1 VRGPLPNIEVQAM
14 QKLIDILLGIKP
26 SPWAQ
31 GGQRHLEWL
40 EMPKHDKLFLLLL
53 ISAAVVWAV
62 MYLYRKEGRGL
73 SLAIRAS
80 LSALRLVALAGVV
93 IMLLEPVI
101 VFTKTEYVPSTIL
114 VLRDASESMDLKDA
128 YATQAHADRTA
139 QDLHLAGGAKQLRD
153 TPRAQLIDLALKN
166 GLSKELTANGDRLL
180 ATHAFTGQFLSESTT
195 QPSATTQPAAADRT
209 TTALGT
215 AIRQAMAAYRGQ
227 PLAGVLLITD
237 GQSNAGEPPLKA
249 AEYAGSEGIPIVAL
263 AAGTPEGPRNA
274 KVTKIEA
281 SKTVFVR
288 DPNQLRVILE
298 SRGLAKAPAT
308 LVMEKRKDGGPWEEM
323 SRQPITL
330 EENGQIQSVPFDF
343 KEDRPCRLE
352 IRATLA
358 DVGPEL
364 TTDDNIATEEIRV
377 IRQKI
382 RVLFV
387 AGSTFPE
394 VEFLRNAIL
403 RDAQVSAS
411 TWLQSATA
419 DYEQPGNPII
429 KKLPQTQEELNDYD
443 AVVLYDPDPNAW
455 PQNFPQMLQDF
466 VGKAGGG
473 LVYIAGERSTKN
485 LFDRTDDPAT
495 QWLTMLPVVA
505 EPGLYQSEVTMK
517 LSAKEAWKLE
527 ITPEGKADPIFQ
539 FDPDREKND
548 KVLANLPGMFWH
560 FPVTRA
566 KPGATVLARHA
577 DPRMRNE
584 HGQHVLLATQLVGPG
599 RTFFVAFDSTYRW
612 RYLDEQ
618 YFDGFWARVID
629 RAGRT
634 KQLGGRYPYTL
645 ATDRTSYKPGSQVT
659 LTARFENLADID
671 TGLDALHGEVEVADA
686 PPIPLT
692 LTPKGSEQGVFEAT
706 FTVSKPGPHFIKVW
720 SGAEEAKLVVK
731 AATLQIPVELP
742 NLEYERPTLDLGTLQ
757 NIAKASGGAVFD
769 LTEVDKIPAAFKVRK
784 VARVLEDRQEIW
796 NAPIIWG
803 GILLAIF
810 TEWVLRKKFRMV

>member
-1 VRGPLPNIEVQAM
+1 MHRV
-14 QKLIDILLGIKP
+14 IDILLGLKP

-31 GGQRHLEWL
+31 GGDRHLEWL
-40 EMPKHDKLFLLLL
+40 EMPRHDRLFLLILAA
-53 ISAAVVWAV
+53 AAVVWGV

-73 SLAIRAS
+73 DLLVRAS
-80 LSALRLVALAGVV
+80 LSALRLVAIAGVV
-93 IMLLEPVI
+93 IMLLEPVV

-114 VLRDASESMDLKDA
+114 VLRDGSESMDLKDA
-128 YATQAHADRTA
+128 YASDPYAQALA
-139 QDLHLAGGAKQLRD
+139 QSLKLEGGAKELRD
-153 TPRAQLIDLALKN
+153 TPRAKLIDRALN
-166 GLSKELTANGDRLL
+166 SGLSKQLESNGDRLL
-180 ATHAFTGQFLSESTT
+180 ATHTFTGQLLADAATQPSTT
-195 QPSATTQPAAADRT
+195 QPAADRT
-209 TTALGT
+209 TTAIGT
-215 AIRQAMAAYRGQ
+215 AIRQALAAYRGQ

-288 DPNQLRVILE
+288 DPNQARVIIE

-308 LVMEKRKDGGPWEEM
+308 LVMEKRKDGGPWEEF

-343 KEDRPCRLE
+343 KEDRPCKLE
-352 IRATLA
+352 LRATLT

-364 TTDDNIATEEIRV
+364 TTDDNVATEEVRV

-394 VEFLRNAIL
+394 VEFLRNALL
-403 RDAQVSAS
+403 RDTAVSAS

-419 DYEQPGNPII
+419 DYEQPGNPSI
-429 KKLPQTQEELNDYD
+429 KKLPQSQEELNDYD
-443 AVVLYDPDPNAW
+443 CVVLYDPDPNAW
-455 PQNFPQMLQDF
+455 PQQFPQMLSDF

-473 LVYIAGERSTKN
+473 LVYIAGERWTKN
-485 LFDRTDDPAT
+485 LFERTDDPAT
-495 QWLTMLPVVA
+495 QWLTMLPIVA
-505 EPGLYQSEVTMK
+505 DPGLYQTEVTMK
-517 LSAKEAWKLE
+517 LSAREAWKLE
-527 ITPEGKADPIFQ
+527 ITPEGKADPIFA
-539 FDPDREKND
+539 FDPDPQKNER
-548 KVLANLPGMFWH
+548 VLANLPGMFWH

-645 ATDRTSYKPGSQVT
+645 ATDRATYKPGSQVT
-659 LTARFENLADID
+659 LTARFDNPSDVD
-671 TGLDALHGEVEVADA
+671 TGLDTLHGEVEVADA

-692 LTPKGSEQGVFEAT
+692 LSPKGGENGLFEAT
-706 FTVSKPGPHFIKVW
+706 FTVTKPGPHFIKVW
-720 SGAEEAKLVVK
+720 TGAEEAKLVIK
-731 AATLQIPVELP
+731 AATLQVPVELP
-742 NLEYERPTLDLGTLQ
+742 NLEYERPTLDLATLQ
-757 NIAKASGGAVFD
+757 GMAKASGGAVFD
-769 LTEVDKIPAAFKVRK
+769 LTQLDKIPAAFKVGRLP
-784 VARVLEDRQEIW
+784 RILEDRQEIW
-796 NAPIIWG
+796 NAPILWAG
-803 GILLAIF
+803 VLLAIF